1 MFVAHACDHLLTVTT
16 ANGYIMFMSLTSDH
30 LLNGP
35 PAGGH
40 LMPDLPFCDHFSAGT
55 HAVGRLMTGSHA
67 SLLKMDVQKTG
78 KNPQRRPN
86 PDLASGDFVNAPPKR
101 RRNTNSSRLEG
112 NPPQEQPG
120 QVQPSVLMVQQQQPV
135 LPIQQQQQKRQFVNQ
150 SPQISFSPFVDPQ
163 LLHQPQQ
170 LPPPATRIS
179 ISYSKPFTMVE
190 QQQQQQQQG
199 EEDVIRERIRRRQLQ
214 ELAAM
219 ESAKPLPE
227 DLQFCA
233 QYNAYGLTDIG
244 WLLMGWRDQMVIG
257 TLTGVVAESGPM
269 GTDKSKFKGRKLV
282 LKFDLDA
289 TQLLSVKE
297 WERHDRASE
306 LARAQPRDR
315 VQLQC
320 LNVVSNKAGTTVENT
335 FLFSTTYGQF
345 STINILAHAGDEWT
359 PTGSAPLPQNVL
371 AIANFEMGLELAL
384 RALPP

>member
-1 MFVAHACDHLLTVTT
+1 
-16 ANGYIMFMSLTSDH
+16 
-30 LLNGP
+30 
-35 PAGGH
+35 
-40 LMPDLPFCDHFSAGT
+40 
-55 HAVGRLMTGSHA
+55 
-67 SLLKMDVQKTG
+67 MDVQKTG

-101 RRNTNSSRLEG
+101 RRNTNSSRPEG

-135 LPIQQQQQKRQFVNQ
+135 LPIQQQQQQRQFVNQ

-170 LPPPATRIS
+170 LPPPGTRIS
-179 ISYSKPFTMVE
+179 ISYSKPFTMGE
-190 QQQQQQQQG
+190 QQQQQQG

-219 ESAKPLPE
+219 ELAKLLPE

-257 TLTGVVAESGPM
+257 TLTGVVAECGPM

-315 VQLQC
+315 VQLQR

-345 STINILAHAGDEWT
+345 STINILAHAGHEWT

-371 AIANFEMGLELAL
+371 AIGNFEDGT
-384 RALPP
+384 RAGSSGTTSANATQHQQQTQPRNEVEENEDDDLFVFTDADQQTSVS